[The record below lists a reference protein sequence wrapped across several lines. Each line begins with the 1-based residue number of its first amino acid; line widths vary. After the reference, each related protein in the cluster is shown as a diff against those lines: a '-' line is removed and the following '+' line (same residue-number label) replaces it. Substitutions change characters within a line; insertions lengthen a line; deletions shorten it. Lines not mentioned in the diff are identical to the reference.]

1 LDYVGNLLIRG
12 VVGAVIVVIVTY
24 AADRFGPRIGGF
36 LSVFP
41 SISATSLII
50 IALIHG
56 TSFASEASLS
66 TLFGL
71 AGIYF
76 FIITIY
82 YGYIHY
88 IRNKVVRKIILL
100 FIFAFIIYGITV
112 FAYLAIVSEGTIYN
126 VVPLII
132 GFIFARFVIT
142 NVKVDESLNEVY
154 RAKSVEHLARA
165 GLGGGFIVF
174 ATVMA
179 DLFGPLYGGIFS
191 SFPSTIA
198 SYLIVLAITHS
209 ELFLIRTIKYMR
221 SALLATGIYVIGV
234 WYTYP
239 LYGIVIGT
247 LISYLA
253 YTVALISLSAVDKNI
268 KT

>member
-1 LDYVGNLLIRG
+1 LDYAINLLSRG
-12 VVGAVIVVIVTY
+12 IAGAVIVVMVTY

-41 SISATSLII
+41 SVSATSLII

-56 TSFASEASLS
+56 TSFVSEASLS

-71 AGIYF
+71 TGIYF
-76 FIITIY
+76 FLITIY

-88 IRNKVVRKIILL
+88 VRSKENGKIILL

-112 FAYLAIVSEGTIYN
+112 FTYLAFVSEGSIYN
-126 VVPLII
+126 VIPLII
-132 GFIFARFVIT
+132 SFIFAKFVISG
-142 NVKVDESLNEVY
+142 VKTEESIDEIY
-154 RAKSVEHLARA
+154 RPRSVEHLARG
-165 GLGGGFIVF
+165 GLGGGFVVF

-198 SYLIVLAITHS
+198 SYLIVLAISHS
-209 ELFLIRTIKYMR
+209 ELFLVRTIKYMG

-239 LYGIVIGT
+239 QYGVIIGT
-247 LISYLA
+247 VISYIIYSA
-253 YTVALISLSAVDKNI
+253 ALFSLI
-268 KT
+268 KLDNKIRI